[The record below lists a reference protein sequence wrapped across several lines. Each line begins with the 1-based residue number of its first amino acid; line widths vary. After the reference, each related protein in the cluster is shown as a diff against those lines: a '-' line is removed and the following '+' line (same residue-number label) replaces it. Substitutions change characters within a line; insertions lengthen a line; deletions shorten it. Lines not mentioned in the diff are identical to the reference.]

1 MARAPATQKARAK
14 PRLAFLSKVDWE
26 IRDLIRKL
34 NQLSF
39 VHSTLFSCAGH
50 GRAGEPPRR
59 RHPNELP
66 PDDPTQHHPI
76 GGRWHG
82 YVAIAY
88 RPTQD
93 WRPFHDA
100 LSLVS
105 HTTKRRSGFEQ
116 RATRRLGRPVRSYH
130 VYGPSGSLS
139 ELKHAW
145 TRAESVIDSFLKNE
159 QSRPAKRGVKGR
171 HQKESA

>member
-1 MARAPATQKARAK
+1 MARAPATQR

-34 NQLSF
+34 NKLPF
-39 VHSTLFSCAGH
+39 VDSTLFSCAGH
-50 GRAGEPPRR
+50 GRAGESPRR

-76 GGRWHG
+76 GGCWGG

-105 HTTKRRSGFEQ
+105 HTTKRRNGFEQ
-116 RATRRLGRPVRSYH
+116 RTARRLGRPVRSYR
-130 VYGPSGSLS
+130 VYGPSGSLG
-139 ELKHAW
+139 ELKSAW
-145 TRAESVIDSFLKNE
+145 SRVESVIDSFLENK
-159 QSRPAKRGVKGR
+159 QPRPARRGAKSR
-171 HQKESA
+171 YQKEPA